1 MIDKPNEWSVK
12 YVFVISV
19 PLSPARPSRHFSVQK
34 ALPDSVDEEL
44 KEHREQRAARFAQIE
59 AAGDEVNDKAARLQ
73 RQKEEAR
80 LAEEK

>member
-1 MIDKPNEWSVK
+1 MTDKPNVWLVK

-59 AAGDEVNDKAARLQ
+59 AADEVNDKAARLQ